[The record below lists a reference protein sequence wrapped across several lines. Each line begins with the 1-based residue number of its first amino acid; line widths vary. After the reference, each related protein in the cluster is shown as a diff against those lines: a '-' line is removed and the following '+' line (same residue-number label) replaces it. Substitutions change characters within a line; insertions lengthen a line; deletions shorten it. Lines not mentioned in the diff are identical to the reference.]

1 MKYISLA
8 EVDLSQTLLV
18 TSIGISHQVISV
30 CTGMVI
36 VLLAIIFVISL
47 EAEADIVSTI
57 RLLLGAE
64 VSTRLVLTTIADTEN
79 IVTSV
84 AFQTIGCKN
93 KQVHKSV
100 CQI

>member
-1 MKYISLA
+1 
-8 EVDLSQTLLV
+8 
-18 TSIGISHQVISV
+18 
-30 CTGMVI
+30 MVI

-84 AFQTIGCKN
+84 AFQTIGCKTTN
-93 KQVHKSV
+93 LNRYR
-100 CQI
+100 